1 MADII
6 ELTTA
11 GMNQW
16 LTSAGATML
25 GIVQA
30 AVIVIV
36 GWIVGSLVGLVAK
49 SILDFIKLEQFLK
62 VHKLQDALGSVQV
75 SKVLVQLVKYY
86 IILVFV
92 QLAVFGLA
100 LGPLS
105 DFLAKVIDFAP
116 KVIGGMLI
124 VVFAAILGELAKE
137 KVLEVHEKE
146 SYMRL
151 IGTGAKYVVVFMG
164 LIVGLDTIGFP
175 TSIVNSTFI
184 TIVQA
189 LGLGFALAFGLAFG
203 FGGQDTAKEWVK
215 EWKKR
220 LHV

>member
-1 MADII
+1 
-6 ELTTA
+6 
-11 GMNQW
+11 
-16 LTSAGATML
+16 ML

>member
-1 MADII
+1 MADLVDI
-6 ELTTA
+6 
-11 GMNQW
+11 
-16 LTSAGATML
+16 ATMNINQGL
-25 GIVQA
+25 ANAGTLIFGIVYA
-30 AVIVIV
+30 AVVVVI
-36 GWIVGSLVGLVAK
+36 GWIIGSLVGEVTK

-62 VHKLQDALGSVQV
+62 AHKVQDALGSVQV
-75 SKVLVQLVKYY
+75 SKVLVQLVKYWV
-86 IILVFV
+86 ILVFV
-92 QLAVFGLA
+92 QVAVAMLA

-105 DFLAKVIDFAP
+105 DFIGKVVDFAP
-116 KVIGGMLI
+116 KVIGAMLI
-124 VVFAAILGELAKE
+124 VLFAAIIGELAKE
-137 KVLEVHEKE
+137 KVYEVHEKE

-189 LGLGFALAFGLAFG
+189 LGLAFALAFGLAFG

>member
-6 ELTTA
+6 ELTTV

-16 LTSAGATML
+16 LTNAGTTML

-62 VHKLQDALGSVQV
+62 VHKVQDALGSVQV

-92 QLAVFGLA
+92 QVAVFGLA

-116 KVIGGMLI
+116 KVIGAMLI

-189 LGLGFALAFGLAFG
+189 LGLAFALAFGLAFG